1 MDGNN
6 GKKLRNLL
14 LYIGIPVVV
23 LFIIIFLFSNRMP
36 RGETYKYSDIL
47 NYFETGQ
54 VKEYTLNLGT
64 GEMTL
69 RLNDKTGTVVG
80 YVVPS
85 VDLFYRNAAG
95 YIEEYNQ
102 AHPDEKMVQDIS
114 RPGSQDRKSV
124 V

>member
-85 VDLFYRNAAG
+85 VDLFYRKIG
-95 YIEEYNQ
+95 R
-102 AHPDEKMVQDIS
+102 AHV
-114 RPGSQDRKSV
+114 
-124 V
+124 